1 MEENNFFSFLKNLKK
16 RLGLPSLQEVAYI
29 LRHLPKKERVAFL
42 IFSSVFI
49 GGFSFFIWQINDRIS
64 VVVPEEGGTFKEGV
78 IGTPRFINPL
88 LAISDADR
96 DMTALVYSGLMR
108 PDNKSGLETDMA
120 EKYEISNDGL
130 EYTFTL
136 KPNLVWQD
144 GERLTSDDIVFT
156 IQQAKDQLL
165 KSAKRASWEGVNV
178 EKIDEKTV
186 KFILE
191 KPYTP
196 FLENTT
202 IGILPKHVWEKASSE
217 LMNFSDL
224 NIKPIGSGP
233 YKIKNV
239 DRDSSGIISSITLT
253 ANKKF
258 ILGRPYIDKLVI
270 KFYPSEEKLINA
282 YQNREID
289 GISAISP
296 QSLEK
301 IKRIG
306 SDVKVFSL
314 PRIFGIFFNKNS
326 AKVFTQKEIRQALD
340 MAIDKKKLIDET
352 LNGFGVKSDY
362 PIPPGTFGSLPEK
375 NDAYSPEESKK
386 LLEKNG
392 WKKNEEGVYEK
403 KISRNETLR
412 LVFSLSTS
420 NVPELKSAAEA
431 VKSTWEKIGAKVELK
446 IFETG
451 DLNQNVIRPRKYD
464 ALLFGEVVGR
474 DPDPFVF
481 WHSSQRNDP
490 GLNIALYTNITADKL
505 LEKARTVSD
514 EEKRKEI
521 YRQFQE
527 EVEKD
532 APAVFLY
539 SPYFIYIVPH
549 ALKGIDDTSGIT
561 VPSERFGQI
570 YKWHL
575 GTEKIWKIFA
585 K

>member
-1 MEENNFFSFLKNLKK
+1 
-16 RLGLPSLQEVAYI
+16 
-29 LRHLPKKERVAFL
+29 
-42 IFSSVFI
+42 
-49 GGFSFFIWQINDRIS
+49 
-64 VVVPEEGGTFKEGV
+64 
-78 IGTPRFINPL
+78 
-88 LAISDADR
+88 
-96 DMTALVYSGLMR
+96 
-108 PDNKSGLETDMA
+108 
-120 EKYEISNDGL
+120 
-130 EYTFTL
+130 
-136 KPNLVWQD
+136 
-144 GERLTSDDIVFT
+144 
-156 IQQAKDQLL
+156 
-165 KSAKRASWEGVNV
+165 
-178 EKIDEKTV
+178 
-186 KFILE
+186 
-191 KPYTP
+191 
-196 FLENTT
+196 
-202 IGILPKHVWEKASSE
+202 
-217 LMNFSDL
+217 
-224 NIKPIGSGP
+224 
-233 YKIKNV
+233 
-239 DRDSSGIISSITLT
+239 
-253 ANKKF
+253 
-258 ILGRPYIDKLVI
+258 
-270 KFYPSEEKLINA
+270 
-282 YQNREID
+282 
-289 GISAISP
+289 
-296 QSLEK
+296 
-301 IKRIG
+301 
-306 SDVKVFSL
+306 
-314 PRIFGIFFNKNS
+314 
-326 AKVFTQKEIRQALD
+326 
-340 MAIDKKKLIDET
+340 
-352 LNGFGVKSDY
+352 
-362 PIPPGTFGSLPEK
+362 
-375 NDAYSPEESKK
+375 
-386 LLEKNG
+386 
-392 WKKNEEGVYEK
+392 
-403 KISRNETLR
+403 LR